1 MKDWSDSE
9 EQIWIMEMVKQT
21 RSIEGN
27 MVTGEF
33 CPYPGHDD
41 YENELRNKR
50 RLPTYVNELGLFIWS
65 QRVY

>member
-33 CPYPGHDD
+33 CPYPDHDD